1 MKLISTAVAALAVL
15 ACARCLAADNTES
28 VGADRD
34 RIERALREA
43 KILDP
48 LRVTV
53 HVSHTCN
60 LRIEGAKY
68 PVADVRELVRSDTSP
83 HGVNRIVVFSP
94 SLEVRQVIPYDVE
107 RPLFCRG
114 NELIVYGEL
123 TLGNVSPGG
132 NVLVFGKRA
141 ASVSVRNVEWSAI
154 APATRK

>member
-1 MKLISTAVAALAVL
+1 
-15 ACARCLAADNTES
+15 
-28 VGADRD
+28 
-34 RIERALREA
+34 
-43 KILDP
+43 
-48 LRVTV
+48 
-53 HVSHTCN
+53 
-60 LRIEGAKY
+60 
-68 PVADVRELVRSDTSP
+68 
-83 HGVNRIVVFSP
+83 
-94 SLEVRQVIPYDVE
+94 VE